1 MMKKSLLLF
10 MSLILMLSVLSGCL
24 SSKKAIVEVVY
35 LQKDFTSVS
44 FLDSNQNFYSDKK
57 IDLGLSVFYINEET
71 NEATMSIDCNLK
83 DENNSFNLNY
93 ITAEFLDQKVSN
105 DGMELPAGFTAWL
118 KLDGD
123 FDLKLNNYKDI
134 KNIIISFEF
143 EDSNG
148 NKIKDNVKVKIDWSK
163 AEVMN
168 E

>member
-1 MMKKSLLLF
+1 MKKSLLLF
-10 MSLILMLSVLSGCL
+10 MSLILMLLVLSGCS

-35 LQKDFTSVS
+35 LQKDFTSIS
-44 FLDSNQNFYSDKK
+44 FLDSNQNFYSDKN

-93 ITAEFLDQKVSN
+93 ITAEFLNQKISN

>member
-1 MMKKSLLLF
+1 MKKSLLLF

-35 LQKDFTSVS
+35 LQKDFTSIS
-44 FLDSNQNFYSDKK
+44 FLDSNQNFYSDKN

-93 ITAEFLDQKVSN
+93 ITAEFLNQKISN

-134 KNIIISFEF
+134 KDIIISFEL

>member
-1 MMKKSLLLF
+1 MKKSLLLF
-10 MSLILMLSVLSGCL
+10 MSLILMLSVLSGCS

-35 LQKDFTSVS
+35 LQKDFTSIS
-44 FLDSNQNFYSDKK
+44 FLDSNQSFYSDKK

-93 ITAEFLDQKVSN
+93 ITAEFLDQKISN

-134 KNIIISFEF
+134 KDIIISFEF
-143 EDSNG
+143 EDANG

>member
-1 MMKKSLLLF
+1 MKKSLLLF
-10 MSLILMLSVLSGCL
+10 MSLILMLSVLSGCS

-35 LQKDFTSVS
+35 LQKDFTSIS

-93 ITAEFLDQKVSN
+93 ITAEFLDQKISN

-134 KNIIISFEF
+134 KDIIISFEF
-143 EDSNG
+143 EDANG